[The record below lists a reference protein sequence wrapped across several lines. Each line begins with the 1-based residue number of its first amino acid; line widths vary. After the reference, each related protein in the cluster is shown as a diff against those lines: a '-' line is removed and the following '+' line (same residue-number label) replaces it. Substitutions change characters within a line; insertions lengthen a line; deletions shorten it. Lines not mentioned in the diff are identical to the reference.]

1 LAFKVLW
8 GATNNGR
15 AKNRLLPISRNGICK
30 IDTAVAGEQPD
41 RYRPIMGESGLS
53 FSKLFQVGIGIT
65 SLKQVRGFVT
75 ASLLA
80 VGPDRPVLAI
90 AAFVAFIA
98 ATLQT
103 LLLFVVAM
111 VALALSG
118 SQAPSTLIPL
128 GFSELPVTVNQLVIV
143 SAVLV
148 TLVLLMSVPLSLMQG
163 WLASRAVA
171 RARQTVIDAFIN
183 TAHDYRMRQREG
195 FLQQLIGEYCQHIA
209 ATVQNFTNFC
219 VAGATLLVLLVFP
232 LIISPKIAVVLLV
245 AVCCCF
251 VLIGPLAEVV
261 RQDALRRSE
270 VNRSVSGQSA
280 QLARLADEIT
290 SFNVGNHV
298 AKDIN
303 RRVDDAAKVLARV
316 SFTDALLP
324 PLYQFGTLAIVILFV
339 GILLAVDPGR
349 HPSLAALG
357 LLMFRLI
364 GYGRQLLGAI
374 QNGSKAAPYVERIR
388 DEVTGMKLHARPLG
402 TVRQASFQGVAAQDV
417 CFAFPSGKQVLAGV
431 SITIDRGKAI
441 GIIGASGEGK
451 STLASVIAGV
461 RQPTGGVM
469 TSGGVPLSGIAPDSW
484 SQMVAIVPQDT
495 KLIAASVADN
505 IRFYRTLYS
514 ADDVVAAARAAHIH
528 DEIMALPKGYDT
540 RIGPGG
546 RGFSGGQR
554 QRLVIARALIGEPEF
569 LILDEPSSALDRN
582 SEALVSETLAALKGK
597 TTIMI
602 VTHRPATLGICDEV
616 WSLDGGTLQRVLV
629 DEHAA

>member
-1 LAFKVLW
+1 M
-8 GATNNGR
+8 R
-15 AKNRLLPISRNGICK
+15 ER
-30 IDTAVAGEQPD
+30 
-41 RYRPIMGESGLS
+41 GLS
-53 FSKLFQVGIGIT
+53 FSNLLRVGVGIS

-80 VGPDRPVLAI
+80 VGPDRPVLAL
-90 AAFVAFIA
+90 AAFLAFIS
-98 ATLQT
+98 ATMQT

-111 VALALSG
+111 VALALSS
-118 SQAPSTLIPL
+118 SQAPSTLISL
-128 GFSELPVTVNQLVIV
+128 WFSEMPVTVNRLVMV

-148 TLVLLMSVPLSLMQG
+148 TLVLLISVPLARMQG

-171 RARQTVIDAFIN
+171 RARQSVIDAFVN
-183 TAHDYRMRQREG
+183 SAHDYRMRQREG
-195 FLQQLIGEYCQHIA
+195 FLQQLIGEYCQHLA
-209 ATVQNFTNFC
+209 ATVQNFTSFC

-232 LIISPKIAVVLLV
+232 LIISPKIAVVLFM

-270 VNRSVSGQSA
+270 VNRGVSGQSA
-280 QLARLADEIT
+280 QLARLADEIS
-290 SFNVGNHV
+290 SFNVGGHV

-324 PLYQFGTLAIVILFV
+324 PLYQFGSLAIVILFV

-349 HPSLAALG
+349 HPNLAALA

-388 DEVTGMKLHARPLG
+388 DEVAGMKLHARPPG
-402 TVRQASFQGVAAQDV
+402 TVHQASFQGVVARDV

-431 SITIDRGKAI
+431 SIMIDRGKAI

-461 RQPTGGVM
+461 RQPTSGVL
-469 TSGGVPLSGIAPDSW
+469 TSGGVPLSEIAPDSW
-484 SQMVAIVPQDT
+484 SQSVAIVPQDT

-505 IRFYRTLYS
+505 IRFYRSIYS

-528 DEIMALPKGYDT
+528 DEIMALPRGYDT

-546 RGFSGGQR
+546 RGLSGGQR

-616 WSLDGGTLQRVLV
+616 WRLDGGRLKRVLV
-629 DEHAA
+629 DEPVA

>member
-1 LAFKVLW
+1 
-8 GATNNGR
+8 
-15 AKNRLLPISRNGICK
+15 
-30 IDTAVAGEQPD
+30 
-41 RYRPIMGESGLS
+41 MGELGLS
-53 FSKLFQVGIGIT
+53 FSKLKLLQVGVGIT
-65 SLKQVRGFVT
+65 SVRQVRGFVT

-80 VGPDRPVLAI
+80 VGPDRHVLAL
-90 AAFVAFIA
+90 AAFLAFIS

-111 VALALSG
+111 VALALS
-118 SQAPSTLIPL
+118 SSEAPSTLISL
-128 GFSELPVTVNQLVIV
+128 WFSEVPVTVNQLVIV

-148 TLVLLMSVPLSLMQG
+148 TLVLLISVPLARMQG

-171 RARQTVIDAFIN
+171 RARQSVIDAFVH

-209 ATVQNFTNFC
+209 ATVQNFTSFC
-219 VAGATLLVLLVFP
+219 VAGATLFVLLVFP
-232 LIISPKIAVVLLV
+232 LIISPKIAVVLFM
-245 AVCCCF
+245 AICCCF

-261 RQDALRRSE
+261 RQDAMRRSE
-270 VNRSVSGQSA
+270 VNRGVSGQSA
-280 QLARLADEIT
+280 QLARLADEIS
-290 SFNVGNHV
+290 SFNVGGPV

-303 RRVDDAAKVLARV
+303 RRVDDAAKVLAQV

-349 HPSLAALG
+349 HPNLAALA

-388 DEVTGMKLHARPLG
+388 DEVAGMRLHARPLG
-402 TVRQASFQGVAAQDV
+402 TVRQSSFQGIVARDI
-417 CFAFPSGKQVLAGV
+417 CFSFPSGKQVLGGV
-431 SITIDRGKAI
+431 SMTIDKGKAI

-461 RQPTGGVM
+461 RQPASGVL
-469 TSGGVPLSGIAPDSW
+469 TSGGVPLSGIAPESW
-484 SQMVAIVPQDT
+484 SRMVAIVPQDT

-505 IRFYRTLYS
+505 IRFYRRIYS
-514 ADDVVAAARAAHIH
+514 VDDVVAAARAAHIH
-528 DEIMALPKGYDT
+528 DEIMALPRGYDT

-616 WSLDGGTLQRVLV
+616 WRLDGGTLKRVSV
-629 DEHAA
+629 DEHVA

>member
-1 LAFKVLW
+1 M
-8 GATNNGR
+8 G
-15 AKNRLLPISRNGICK
+15 
-30 IDTAVAGEQPD
+30 D
-41 RYRPIMGESGLS
+41 RGLS
-53 FSKLFQVGIGIT
+53 FSTLKLLQAGVGIT
-65 SLKQVRGFVT
+65 SLRQVRGFVT

-80 VGPDRPVLAI
+80 VGPDRHVLAF
-90 AAFVAFIA
+90 AAFLAFVS

-103 LLLFVVAM
+103 VLLFVVAM
-111 VALALSG
+111 VALALSS
-118 SQAPSTLIPL
+118 SQAPSTLISL
-128 GFSELPVTVNQLVIV
+128 WFSEVPVTVNQLVIV

-148 TLVLLMSVPLSLMQG
+148 TLVLLLSVPLARMQG
-163 WLASRAVA
+163 WLASRAVG
-171 RARQTVIDAFIN
+171 RARQSVIDAFVH

-195 FLQQLIGEYCQHIA
+195 FLQQLIGEYCQHVA
-209 ATVQNFTNFC
+209 ATVQNFTSFC

-232 LIISPKIAVVLLV
+232 LIISPKIAVVLFM

-261 RQDALRRSE
+261 RQDAMRRSE
-270 VNRSVSGQSA
+270 VNRGVSGQSA
-280 QLARLADEIT
+280 QLARLADEIS
-290 SFNVGNHV
+290 SFNVGGPV
-298 AKDIN
+298 ARDIN
-303 RRVDDAAKVLARV
+303 RRVDDAAKVLAQV

-339 GILLAVDPGR
+339 GILLVVDPGR
-349 HPSLAALG
+349 HPNLAALA

-388 DEVTGMKLHARPLG
+388 DEVAGMRLHARPLG
-402 TVRQASFQGVAAQDV
+402 TVRQVSFQGVVARDV

-431 SITIDRGKAI
+431 SVTIDRGKAI

-461 RQPTGGVM
+461 RQPTSGVL
-469 TSGGVPLSGIAPDSW
+469 TSGGVPLSGIAPESW
-484 SQMVAIVPQDT
+484 SRMVAIVPQDT

-505 IRFYRTLYS
+505 IRFYRSLYS

-528 DEIMALPKGYDT
+528 EEIMALPKGYDT

-569 LILDEPSSALDRN
+569 LILDEPSSALDRK

-616 WSLDGGTLQRVLV
+616 WRLDGGTLKRVSI
-629 DEHAA
+629 DEHVA